1 MSTRAT
7 YLFKGDDIRPD
18 VCFYIHYD
26 GYPEGAA
33 EYFRDMLNQVNERG
47 GLAGRFIR
55 GNSYAEFTGGHN
67 NHGDTEYRYT
77 IHQDGKLE
85 AWHRPINQDFK
96 SLGTWDHVAEFVNQ
110 YDQNGPKFVRLE
122 HTYGRAIWFE
132 EPKAVQ
138 HLELTTLKAILALK
152 NQGPSGNAAY
162 AIAEAAGLCRQ
173 MGREALAE
181 GLPNLLE
188 GAKEKQAQLQALSI
202 EELEGMCSL
211 NDLPVPQRPSFGDAR
226 SNAVTLL
233 VGDWV
238 RQSVGLNTYR
248 VRIKRGY
255 PSVYEIP
262 EGIDP
267 LVWLN
272 WGYESSGRKGY
283 EREDIEIL
291 GVTAPPD
298 KRIAA

>member
-96 SLGTWDHVAEFVNQ
+96 SLGTWGHVAEFVNQ
-110 YDQNGPKFVRLE
+110 YDQKGPKFVRLE
-122 HTYGRAIWFE
+122 TGYRYVFWLE
-132 EPKAVQ
+132 EPQALQ
-138 HLELTTLKAILALK
+138 HLEVTTLKAVMALK
-152 NQGPSGNAAY
+152 NQGPSGNASF
-162 AIAEAAGLCRQ
+162 AITDAVKLCQQ
-173 MGREALAE
+173 MGREALAG
-181 GLPNLLE
+181 GLSKLLE
-188 GAKEKQAQLQALSI
+188 GAQEKQAQLQALSI
-202 EELEGMCSL
+202 EELEGLCSL
-211 NDLPVPQRPSFGDAR
+211 SNLPVPQRPSFVDAR
-226 SNAVTLL
+226 DNAVTLL

-255 PSVYEIP
+255 QIVYEIP

-272 WGYESSGRKGY
+272 WGYESSGREGY
-283 EREDIEIL
+283 KREDIEIL
-291 GVTAPPD
+291 GVTAPKD
-298 KRIAA
+298 KRTTA